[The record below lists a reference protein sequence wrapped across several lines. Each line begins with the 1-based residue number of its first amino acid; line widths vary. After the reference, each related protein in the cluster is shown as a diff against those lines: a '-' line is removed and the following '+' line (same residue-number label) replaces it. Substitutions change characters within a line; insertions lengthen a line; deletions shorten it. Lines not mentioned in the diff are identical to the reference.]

1 MEYKCKFHHPLVFYS
16 TLFKTFTVSLLS
28 DYTSH
33 RVLTGHSGPIGCLS
47 WSPDS
52 QTILTGSNDK
62 SLRDWSVKT
71 GHSLVT
77 FSSAHT
83 DAVSSCAWLPDGQ
96 RFLSS
101 GVDKQIL
108 LWSAASAQ
116 VLHRWSG
123 LRVTDLVVPPAGEI
137 MITISDRRIRMYSLD
152 TKEEVG

>member
-1 MEYKCKFHHPLVFYS
+1 M
-16 TLFKTFTVSLLS
+16 
-28 DYTSH
+28 
-33 RVLTGHSGPIGCLS
+33 
-47 WSPDS
+47 
-52 QTILTGSNDK
+52 
-62 SLRDWSVKT
+62 
-71 GHSLVT
+71 VT